1 MCLSTLAQSMWF
13 NDQPVRSIE
22 IMMQEETFW
31 NTVNTLNVQITERK
45 VCFFLFSPKAYET
58 PQFLVL

>member
-22 IMMQEETFW
+22 IMMQEETFG
-31 NTVNTLNVQITERK
+31 TL
-45 VCFFLFSPKAYET
+45 
-58 PQFLVL
+58 